1 MWVANSLEQG
11 GKSNGKDISK
21 ISRELGG
28 GDNSGGPGLTR
39 PISSLLTKFDRHL
52 ISE

>member
-1 MWVANSLEQG
+1 M
-11 GKSNGKDISK
+11 GKILARFLGSW
-21 ISRELGG
+21 GG